1 VLLKLDFEVQNPT
14 SVANLETKQA
24 LCAAVVTLS
33 RMPVVPFSIA
43 VSLSLFVV
51 KLLFFL
57 E

>member
-1 VLLKLDFEVQNPT
+1 MLNKPS
-14 SVANLETKQA
+14 SVANLETKLA

>member
-14 SVANLETKQA
+14 SVDNLETKQA
-24 LCAAVVTLS
+24 ACAAVTLS